1 MHERF
6 ADTRIA
12 NTKLFTLD
20 HKVVIAY
27 QEVVS
32 DLEKKFGEG
41 LELDAI
47 LLLIGIQ
54 ELGRGYEEFSKDE
67 KMNLMHIAI
76 CTILEPF
83 GYYNF
88 KEEDADGWPHF
99 DKVENLP
106 ALNPKE
112 QEYLLKE
119 AVTLYFR
126 ENKYI

>member
-1 MHERF
+1 M
-6 ADTRIA
+6 
-12 NTKLFTLD
+12 D

-27 QEVVS
+27 QEVVK

-54 ELGRGYEEFSKDE
+54 ELGKGYDDFSKDE

-83 GYYNF
+83 GYYRF
-88 KEEDADGWPHF
+88 TEEDDDGWPHF

-106 ALNPKE
+106 ALKPQE

-119 AVTLYFR
+119 AITLYFR
-126 ENKYI
+126 ENKYV